1 MVYPQAR
8 LGAAPHPD
16 MPEQVRELYLEAAT
30 VASVSRRA
38 GAALARCT
46 VERLIKVL
54 DPDGPPREDLSARI
68 ARIKS
73 RVTQPLGEMLDV
85 VRVTGNG
92 ALHVD
97 EQPGELVVM
106 ALDDKDGPQLLEL
119 LLQTANDLVEELV
132 TRPSTT
138 SELWTKLPEGVRNRL
153 QPPGSSGGGDGTS
166 L

>member
-1 MVYPQAR
+1 
-8 LGAAPHPD
+8 
-16 MPEQVRELYLEAAT
+16 
-30 VASVSRRA
+30 
-38 GAALARCT
+38 

-106 ALDDKDGPQLLEL
+106 ALDDQDGPQLLEL

-138 SELWTKLPEGVRNRL
+138 SELWAKLPEGVHNRL
-153 QPPGSSGGGDGTS
+153 QPAGASGGGEGTS